1 MDIWWELGGQEPCWK
16 IPNEPSKGR
25 TMTDNKIK
33 LKIATPAGFY
43 EGTFADT
50 DTVEEVIA
58 RVVKE
63 EHLVEGD
70 HFDLALDGKTLPR
83 DSKLWELGLKDG
95 ADLDLV
101 AGGSA
106 V

>member
-1 MDIWWELGGQEPCWK
+1 
-16 IPNEPSKGR
+16 
-25 TMTDNKIK
+25 MTDNKIT

-43 EGTFADT
+43 EGTFAET

-83 DSKLWELGLKDG
+83 DSKLWELDLKDG

>member
-1 MDIWWELGGQEPCWK
+1 
-16 IPNEPSKGR
+16 
-25 TMTDNKIK
+25 MTDHKIE

-43 EGTFADT
+43 EGTFAET

-70 HFDLALDGKTLPR
+70 QFDLALDGKELPR
-83 DSKLWELGLKDG
+83 DSKLFELGLKDG
-95 ADLDLV
+95 AALDLI
-101 AGGSA
+101 ASGSA

>member
-1 MDIWWELGGQEPCWK
+1 
-16 IPNEPSKGR
+16 
-25 TMTDNKIK
+25 MTDHKIT
-33 LKIATPAGFY
+33 LKIATPVGFY
-43 EGTFADT
+43 EGTFAET
-50 DTVEEVIA
+50 DTVGEVIA

-70 HFDLALDGKTLPR
+70 HFDLALDGKELQR
-83 DSKLWELGLKDG
+83 DSKLSDLDLKDG
-95 ADLDLV
+95 TVLDLI

>member
-1 MDIWWELGGQEPCWK
+1 
-16 IPNEPSKGR
+16 
-25 TMTDNKIK
+25 MTEDNKIT
-33 LKIATPAGFY
+33 LKIATPVGFY
-43 EGTFADT
+43 EGIFAET
-50 DTVEEVIA
+50 DTVDEVIA

-70 HFDLALDGKTLPR
+70 HFDLALDGKKLPR
-83 DSKLWELGLKDG
+83 DSKLSDLDLEDG
-95 ADLDLV
+95 ADLDLI